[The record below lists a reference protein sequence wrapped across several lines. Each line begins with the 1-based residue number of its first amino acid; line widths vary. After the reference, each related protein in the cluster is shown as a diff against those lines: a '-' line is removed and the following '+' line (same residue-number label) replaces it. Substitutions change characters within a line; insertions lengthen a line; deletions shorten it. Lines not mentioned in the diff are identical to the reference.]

1 MVGLLCGYLDR
12 PSHKAV
18 TNKLIKGKLMYFV
31 LSPAKSLNET
41 DAVPVNLGNYYSQP
55 ALIEDSATLIKN
67 LKTKDPIDL
76 QELMSISAD
85 LAQLNAERNQAW
97 RWDDNSPFTTD
108 NAKPAAYLFDGD
120 VYTGLGSYNM
130 DKETVLYLNEHLGI
144 LSGLYGLLKPLDL
157 MQPYRLEMGTKL
169 ANARGANLYEFWG
182 EQITEAINQQIATSD
197 DKVLINL
204 ASNEYFKAVKK
215 KALDAR
221 IITPRF
227 EDEKNGKYKVI
238 SFYAKKARG
247 LMVKY
252 AADNKLTSAEQL
264 KGFDLASYYYVEEA
278 SDDQTWTFR
287 RDVGDL

>member
-1 MVGLLCGYLDR
+1 
-12 PSHKAV
+12 
-18 TNKLIKGKLMYFV
+18 MYFV

-41 DAVPVNLGNYYSQP
+41 DTVPLNLADDYSQP
-55 ALIEDSATLIKN
+55 ALINESATLIQILKN
-67 LKTKDPIDL
+67 KDPIDL

-85 LAQLNAERNQAW
+85 LAILNNTRNHEWQI
-97 RWDDNSPFTTD
+97 PFTAD
-108 NAKPAAYLFDGD
+108 NAKPSAYLFDGD
-120 VYTGLGSYNM
+120 VYTGLDSYNM
-130 DKETVLYLNEHLGI
+130 DKETMLYLNEHLGI

-169 ANARGANLYEFWG
+169 ANKRGATLYEFWG
-182 EQITEAINQQIATSD
+182 EQITDAINEQMANSK

-215 KALDAR
+215 KALNAK

-227 EDEKNGKYKVI
+227 EDEKNGTYKVI

-252 AADNKLTSAEQL
+252 AADNKLNNAEQL
-264 KGFDLASYYYVEEA
+264 KLFDLAGYYYVDEA
-278 SDDQTWTFR
+278 SDEQTWTFR
-287 RDVGDL
+287 RDAVTK